1 MTTLFPNNL
10 RSVKNTVSDK
20 DRNSESSGLYIVNSD
35 NGEASEKQ
43 IMSQLQE
50 MEELNIHLEQLL
62 DQRTAENAEVVATNT
77 KFISILSHDLRSPF
91 SSILGVLQILKKSLN
106 DYDKDEFEKYINI
119 ASDSANRT
127 LNLLDELLD
136 WTISQNLKKSF
147 NPVKINLKELVE
159 AEIVNMGFSAIQKQI
174 SLTHS
179 ITSTLYVIADLQ
191 MIKTVLRNLISNAVK
206 YSNTRGEIIIS
217 ASEIRQ
223 FVEIAVKD
231 NGIGISLEAQKDLY
245 KIDAFHTTKGTNNE
259 KGNGLGLIL
268 CKEFIETHG
277 GKIRIESEPNRGSKV
292 TFTLP
297 HYL

>member
-1 MTTLFPNNL
+1 LTTLFPNNL

-20 DRNSESSGLYIVNSD
+20 DRNSESSGLYIVNTD

-50 MEELNIHLEQLL
+50 MEELNIHLGQLL

-106 DYDKDEFEKYINI
+106 DYDKDEFEKYIDI

-127 LNLLDELLD
+127 LNLLDELLE
-136 WTISQNLKKSF
+136 WTISQNFKKSF
-147 NPVKINLKELVE
+147 NPVKINLKKLIEG
-159 AEIVNMGFSAIQKQI
+159 EIENMGFSAIQKQI
-174 SLTHS
+174 KLTHY

-231 NGIGISLEAQKDLY
+231 NGIGISLEARKSLF
-245 KIDAFHTTKGTNNE
+245 KIDSFHTTKGTNNE

-277 GKIRIESEPNRGSKV
+277 GKIRIESEPDRGSKV